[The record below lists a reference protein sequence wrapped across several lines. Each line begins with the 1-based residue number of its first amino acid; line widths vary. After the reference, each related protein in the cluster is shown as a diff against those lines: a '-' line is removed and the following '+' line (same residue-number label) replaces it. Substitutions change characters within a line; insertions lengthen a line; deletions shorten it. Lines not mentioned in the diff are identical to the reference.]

1 VLRVERIRALSRCKV
16 EHRARCKVDAQF
28 IGRGVRVLRLIRRFL
43 AERCLTGRVFMLD
56 EQCDGGCH
64 DSRRQLCFC
73 VSAHLFQ
80 RGQHRS
86 QQGHA
91 APLPG
96 TLPLCDAQNVRLSR
110 FGVAGFYPRPC
121 QRHRAVVSQRMP
133 TCYPVRHHRAVP
145 VRFHALH
152 DLEHVMLVYRAGCHY
167 VRAVRAANQ
176 ISLDQAQP
184 QSIRPVRMFVELHH
198 RKHIAVHQETGERQ
212 RLQPPE
218 VIHASSI
225 AKGAVRPK
233 FKFAGDL
240 RLQSV
245 CLFLVQVQIVRVH
258 LRGRHKAAAH
268 HVGAQGLDGTRCQR
282 DAHISIPAP
291 FAQNIKIIFDILFCA
306 AAANVPAAHSAGNAA
321 CSVVSVAGAVV
332 HDGQCGA
339 CHSAAIPFFRADCRN
354 GFIQNICHVVHRPYT
369 SCGEKW

>member
-1 VLRVERIRALSRCKV
+1 
-16 EHRARCKVDAQF
+16 
-28 IGRGVRVLRLIRRFL
+28 
-43 AERCLTGRVFMLD
+43 
-56 EQCDGGCH
+56 
-64 DSRRQLCFC
+64 
-73 VSAHLFQ
+73 
-80 RGQHRS
+80 
-86 QQGHA
+86 
-91 APLPG
+91 
-96 TLPLCDAQNVRLSR
+96 
-110 FGVAGFYPRPC
+110 
-121 QRHRAVVSQRMP
+121 MP
-133 TCYPVRHHRAVP
+133 
-145 VRFHALH
+145 
-152 DLEHVMLVYRAGCHY
+152 VYRAGCHY

-184 QSIRPVRMFVELHH
+184 QSIRPVRMFAELHH
-198 RKHIAVHQETGERQ
+198 RKHVAVHQETGERQ

-245 CLFLVQVQIVRVH
+245 CLFLVQVQIVRIH

-306 AAANVPAAHSAGNAA
+306 AAANVPASHSAGNAA
-321 CSVVSVAGAVV
+321 CSIVSVAGTVV
-332 HDGQCGA
+332 YDRQRRAG
-339 CHSAAIPFFRADCRN
+339 HSAAIPLFGGDRRN
-354 GFIQNICHVVHRPYT
+354 GLIKEIRHVLHLPYT

>member
-1 VLRVERIRALSRCKV
+1 
-16 EHRARCKVDAQF
+16 
-28 IGRGVRVLRLIRRFL
+28 
-43 AERCLTGRVFMLD
+43 MLD
-56 EQCDGGCH
+56 KQRDGGCH
-64 DSRRQLCFC
+64 NGRGQFGFR

-80 RGQHRS
+80 GRQHRC
-86 QQGHA
+86 QQRHT
-91 APLPG
+91 APLSSAF
-96 TLPLCDAQNVRLSR
+96 PLGNAQDVRLSC
-110 FGVAGFYPRPC
+110 FWVTGFYPRPG
-121 QRHRAVVSQRMP
+121 QGHRAVVSQRMP
-133 TCYPVRHHRAVP
+133 ACYPVSHHGTVL

-152 DLEHVMLVYRAGCHY
+152 DLIHAMSIHLTGVHSVH
-167 VRAVRAANQ
+167 AVRTANQ
-176 ISLDQAQP
+176 VGFNQAQP
-184 QSIRPVRMFVELHH
+184 QGIRPVRAFIELHH

-245 CLFLVQVQIVRVH
+245 RLFLVQVQIVCIH
-258 LRGRHKAAAH
+258 LWGRHKAAAH

-321 CSVVSVAGAVV
+321 RAVVPVAGAVV

-354 GFIQNICHVVHRPYT
+354 GLVQNICHVVHRPYT
-369 SCGEKW
+369 SCGEK